1 MKPRSGPKSKRAL
14 SRRRFLAL
22 IGSAAAVS
30 PMSAAVASAATTPQ
44 RRTRSA
50 PARTARV
57 EAEIEKQKKYV
68 ADALATLRA
77 FPLPPGSDMAFVFA
91 PLRPRRRRRA

>member
-22 IGSAAAVS
+22 LGSAAAATPV
-30 PMSAAVASAATTPQ
+30 SAAIASAATTPQ
-44 RRTRSA
+44 RRARPA
-50 PARTARV
+50 AARTARV
-57 EAEIEKQKKYV
+57 EAEIEKQKKFV
-68 ADALATLRA
+68 SDALATIRA

-91 PLRPRRRRRA
+91 PLKPRRPRRT